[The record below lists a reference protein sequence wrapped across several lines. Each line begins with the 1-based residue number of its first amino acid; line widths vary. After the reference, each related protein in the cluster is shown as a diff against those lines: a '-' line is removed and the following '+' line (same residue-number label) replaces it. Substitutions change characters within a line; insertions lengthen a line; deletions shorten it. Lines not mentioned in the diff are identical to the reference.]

1 MLAPIINYLRV
12 NKMPDIVFREIT
24 GNNIP
29 HVAIVRN
36 KDELIDQSICQF
48 GNTAAFFGTGLV
60 LDKVFEGVRKMV
72 KTPLTPKNTQLYHF
86 GKSLA
91 IYSAI
96 SSILL
101 AMPQFRNFVTTKR
114 THTTQY
120 ADMIGEDK
128 SKTANQDSAGQKE
141 AQLLASYRNKVL
153 KTLGV
158 GLGGALG
165 LGALTLGAAKAQF
178 KLPWLLRP
186 VHRLIGLEK
195 GQFKNFSPLSAVLFW
210 VTPTFSGFL
219 MGARDIYELKE
230 IALRFAAFNFAFFV
244 FPITIEKAIDR
255 GVRKLKPTW
264 LLGPSKNI
272 AYMGKFFTSLALC
285 SAIPTVVNIYLT
297 RQRVARD
304 KQKQNKA
311 QCQPFNQ
318 QLQATLATDYW
329 QNAYPQW
336 PVHPSQGLA

>member
-1 MLAPIINYLRV
+1 MLATAINFLRV

-60 LDKVFEGVRKMV
+60 LDKVIDGVRKLARV
-72 KTPLTPKNTQLYHF
+72 PLTPKNTSLYHF

-91 IYSAI
+91 IFSAI

-101 AMPQFRNFVTTKR
+101 AMPQFRNYVTTKR

-128 SKTANQDSAGQKE
+128 NKNALGQQHE
-141 AQLLASYRNKVL
+141 AQLLAKYRNKVV
-153 KTLGV
+153 KTLSA
-158 GLGGALG
+158 GLAGSLG
-165 LGALTLGAAKAQF
+165 LTALTLMATKRKMA
-178 KLPWLLRP
+178 LPWLLRP
-186 VHRLIGLEK
+186 IHRWIGLQNGK
-195 GQFKNFSPLSAVLFW
+195 FKNFSPLSAVLFW

-230 IALRFAAFNFAFFV
+230 IALRFAAFNFAFFI

-272 AYMGKFFTSLALC
+272 AYLGKFFTSLALC

-304 KQKQNKA
+304 KQKQ
-311 QCQPFNQ
+311 
-318 QLQATLATDYW
+318 LQAPIVQKQGAFPTMAQSYAMQQQ
-329 QNAYPQW
+329 QNSWPSPYIQW
-336 PVHPSQGLA
+336 PAY